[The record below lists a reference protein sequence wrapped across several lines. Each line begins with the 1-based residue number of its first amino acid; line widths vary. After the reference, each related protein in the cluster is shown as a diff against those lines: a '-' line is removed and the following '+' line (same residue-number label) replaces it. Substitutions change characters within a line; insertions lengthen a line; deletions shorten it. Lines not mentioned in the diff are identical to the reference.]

1 MVASSKKTNDEW
13 GIKGYEFVKYNALYR
28 DKPTVYSITKP
39 PDKDKPR
46 DYISMLQKQ
55 KKLIPGPIYNVD
67 YNIATPGKFFIPKEK
82 GKTYFENVINSAKK
96 TPGVGKYDVT
106 GPKQKVLGNY
116 RSTHEGGGFSDE
128 ARAIGMST
136 PSHYPAIDMDKIR
149 NKTLAT
155 KIYKPK

>member
-1 MVASSKKTNDEW
+1 
-13 GIKGYEFVKYNALYR
+13 
-28 DKPTVYSITKP
+28 
-39 PDKDKPR
+39 
-46 DYISMLQKQ
+46 
-55 KKLIPGPIYNVD
+55 LIPGPIYNVD